1 MASPKDLVNA
11 RLTRKTDPAPSLPPP
26 PVYASPTSAA
36 RFDADASDGD
46 DAVDGGDHNADTHSE
61 PGAHPLRRRRRR
73 RKRGSLVTSPGM
85 LAFSVAPRPGFL
97 AGGDGGG
104 EQSSGGHASQ
114 PPGTDETFP
123 GLGELQPSV
132 LSEIDA
138 APQAQSAAPVRV
150 HSMFSIGDRVAPAA
164 APSVPPSAPAVH
176 EPAVRLSVIH
186 AVEQATA
193 PIPVADSEPIL
204 HSVTLQEIS
213 PAPSPTAGPT
223 PEPAHVAPRAVTR
236 ASQASMEPSVPAT
249 VSTSAVSAPKPVSDA
264 QRSAAPSGLAPHASS
279 SGPAETAASK
289 HDKLPMTGA
298 APMLRAAAAIS
309 VIVIVIALG
318 FRWFG
323 PSKHGGTETADKPQS
338 KPSVAQLPPSA
349 APAPEPSAPE
359 PTAPQAQPEPAA
371 PDNTALAVPTEV
383 AAPIAQ
389 APSAVD
395 PSTAIPAAAP
405 APEPAEQAPNAGEA
419 TPAPLD
425 TEAIVAQARALEKA
439 GKNRQAITLYEQA
452 AALDPNAGAIL
463 SHLAFSYL
471 NRGDNK
477 PASDYAAR
485 AVAVDP
491 TNSEG
496 WIVLG
501 AARATLG
508 DGPGARDAY
517 KKCVEFGK
525 GEYVAECKRVAR

>member
-1 MASPKDLVNA
+1 
-11 RLTRKTDPAPSLPPP
+11 
-26 PVYASPTSAA
+26 
-36 RFDADASDGD
+36 
-46 DAVDGGDHNADTHSE
+46 
-61 PGAHPLRRRRRR
+61 
-73 RKRGSLVTSPGM
+73 M
-85 LAFSVAPRPGFL
+85 LAFSVAPRPGAF
-97 AGGDGGG
+97 AGGGGGGGGG
-104 EQSSGGHASQ
+104 EQSTGEHASHS
-114 PPGTDETFP
+114 PGTEETFP

-132 LSEIDA
+132 LRELEA

-164 APSVPPSAPAVH
+164 APSVPPTESAVH
-176 EPAVRLSVIH
+176 EPAVRLSVIQ

-193 PIPVADSEPIL
+193 PIPAAASAPIR

-213 PAPSPTAGPT
+213 LAPSPP
-223 PEPAHVAPRAVTR
+223 PEPAPEPARTAPGAVTR
-236 ASQASMEPSVPAT
+236 ASQASMERSVSAP
-249 VSTSAVSAPKPVSDA
+249 VSTSAVSAPQPVSDA
-264 QRSAAPSGLAPHASS
+264 RRGAAPSGLAPHASR
-279 SGPAETAASK
+279 SGAAVTAASK
-289 HDKLPMTGA
+289 RDELPMTGTA
-298 APMLRAAAAIS
+298 RMLRAAAAIS
-309 VIVIVIALG
+309 VIVIAIALG

-323 PSKHGGTETADKPQS
+323 PSKHGGTEAADMQQS
-338 KPSVAQLPPSA
+338 KPSVAELPPNP
-349 APAPEPSAPE
+349 APAAEPSARE

-371 PDNTALAVPTEV
+371 PSATALSVPTQA
-383 AAPIAQ
+383 AAPVAQ

-395 PSTAIPAAAP
+395 PSTAAPAAAP
-405 APEPAEQAPNAGEA
+405 ELEPAAQAPGAAEA
-419 TPAPLD
+419 APAPLD
-425 TEAIVAQARALEKA
+425 IEAIVAQARALEKA
-439 GKNRQAITLYEQA
+439 GKNRQAIALYEQA
-452 AALDPNAGAIL
+452 AALDPNAAAIL

-491 TNSEG
+491 TSSEG